1 MAGEEKSAKDK
12 EADDKEGHTP
22 VERILTKYKGAE
34 SVSGTNRKHIRVEIE
49 DSG

>member
-22 VERILTKYKGAE
+22 VERITFNE
-34 SVSGTNRKHIRVEIE
+34 V
-49 DSG
+49 